1 MAHRRWVVNASPL
14 ILLGKTGHLGL
25 LGVLT
30 DEVVVPR
37 AVADEVGAKPDGG
50 AALQEII
57 AASSFA
63 IVENEEAT
71 LEILSWDLGAGETQ
85 VLAHALTH
93 KTERVVID
101 DLEARRCAKA
111 MRLGI
116 VGTLGIVGRAK
127 AMGLIDGT
135 DRSDR
140 ACGSAPA
147 RNRTL
152 RFRRTGAAATQGG
165 RRIAERP
172 PSDQDY

>member
-30 DEVVVPR
+30 NEVAVPR
-37 AVADEVGAKPDGG
+37 AVVDEVGAKPDGG
-50 AALQEII
+50 AALQEIS
-57 AASSFA
+57 AAPSFV
-63 IVENEEAT
+63 IVENEAAT
-71 LEILSWDLGAGETQ
+71 PEILSWDLGAGETQ
-85 VLAHALTH
+85 VLAHALAH
-93 KTERVVID
+93 KAERVVID

-111 MRLGI
+111 MGLGI
-116 VGTLGIVGRAK
+116 IGTPGRRWTRQGNGI
-127 AMGLIDGT
+127 
-135 DRSDR
+135 DRSGR
-140 ACGSAPA
+140 TRGQAPA

-152 RFRRTGAAATQGG
+152 RFRRSGAAAAQGG